1 MLANGSFRYEN
12 LSQNIASCL
21 LLGFLLAILHLAVL
35 PAATLW
41 RSLGNTQTIFA
52 AYLPDV
58 TEFKKLPVA
67 SRRPQK

>member
-1 MLANGSFRYEN
+1 MSRE
-12 LSQNIASCL
+12 
-21 LLGFLLAILHLAVL
+21 
-35 PAATLW
+35 

-67 SRRPQK
+67 SWPSRLFGAVFGLEIARIVQVQIKELR